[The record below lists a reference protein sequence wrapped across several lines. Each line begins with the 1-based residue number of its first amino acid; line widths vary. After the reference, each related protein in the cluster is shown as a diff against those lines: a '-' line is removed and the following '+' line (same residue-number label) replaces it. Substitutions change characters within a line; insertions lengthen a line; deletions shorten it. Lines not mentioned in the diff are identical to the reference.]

1 MEIDLN
7 ISNMQIKS
15 FNLQNIKPNIS
26 AVQSPNRNKSR
37 SMSSSTKLKPVD
49 VSSRLLN
56 WIQFLISNTWLHNS
70 NC

>member
-49 VSSRLLN
+49 VSSRFLN
-56 WIQFLISNTWLHNS
+56 LNS
-70 NC
+70 VLNS